1 MAERLRLM
9 RIRGSVVIVENDK
22 VGLILRIRDGIVYYV
37 FPGGGIEKGETP
49 EEASKREA
57 FEELGVEVKVNECL
71 AKIED
76 NGTQYFFLSE
86 IIKGTFGT
94 GQGEEYTDK
103 ERNRGIYLPM
113 WVDIKRLSSIDV
125 KPRQVALIVQN
136 LSINEGFS

>member
-9 RIRGSVVIVENDK
+9 RNRGSVVIVENDK

-86 IIKGTFGT
+86 IIKGTFET

-103 ERNRGIYLPM
+103 EKIEEYIYLC
-113 WVDIKRLSSIDV
+113 
-125 KPRQVALIVQN
+125 
-136 LSINEGFS
+136 G

>member
-9 RIRGSVVIVENDK
+9 RNRGSVVIVENDK

-71 AKIED
+71 TKIED
-76 NGTQYFFLSE
+76 NGTQYFFYPKSLRGHSE
-86 IIKGTFGT
+86 LDKVRNTQT
-94 GQGEEYTDK
+94 KREREEY
-103 ERNRGIYLPM
+103 IYLC
-113 WVDIKRLSSIDV
+113 
-125 KPRQVALIVQN
+125 
-136 LSINEGFS
+136 G